1 MYLKGGL
8 AVYCEKV
15 ALDILIIDSFTKNS
29 LPYSKGG

>member
-8 AVYCEKV
+8 AVCYEKV
-15 ALDILIIDSFTKNS
+15 TLDILIINLFTKNS